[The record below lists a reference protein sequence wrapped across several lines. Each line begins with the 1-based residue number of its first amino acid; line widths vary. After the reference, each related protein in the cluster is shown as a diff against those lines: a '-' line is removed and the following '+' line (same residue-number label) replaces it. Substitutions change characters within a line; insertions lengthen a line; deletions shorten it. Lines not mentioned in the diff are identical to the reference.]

1 MKYFSAGFGIFS
13 HYLTFPFNYLF
24 QKYESWKKRFLSVEL
39 DRTQCSRVLGQ
50 REDSNVGAACEVAGR
65 ERAHL

>member
-24 QKYESWKKRFLSVEL
+24 QKYESMKEKIFIGW
-39 DRTQCSRVLGQ
+39 TGQ
-50 REDSNVGAACEVAGR
+50 DTMLWGPWTEGR
-65 ERAHL
+65 Q